1 MRPNDEMVNN
11 SEICKNCGKRIIK
24 MTGDSKWNYCHIGE
38 FGVNM
43 CENWTTWA
51 EPQAIAK
58 EKEDQI
64 EVEFASE

>member
-1 MRPNDEMVNN
+1 MATNDEMVNN
-11 SEICKNCGKRIIK
+11 PEICKNCGKRIIK
-24 MTGDSKWNYCHIGE
+24 IAGDSKWNYCHIGE

-58 EKEDQI
+58 EKG
-64 EVEFASE
+64 